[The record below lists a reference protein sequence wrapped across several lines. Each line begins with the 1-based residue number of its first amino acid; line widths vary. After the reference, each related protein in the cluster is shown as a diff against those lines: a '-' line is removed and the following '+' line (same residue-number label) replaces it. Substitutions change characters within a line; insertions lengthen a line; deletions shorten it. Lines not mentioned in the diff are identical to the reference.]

1 MSEAKTLTTLF
12 PTSYELPLAGRLV
25 RAGKLKLRQKAEL
38 QAWLDGLP
46 EPNER
51 VKTALADMGIT
62 GWPLRVAGDLSILAA
77 IEFSVR
83 QKFLSIALAPF
94 NPGLSADELRS
105 LIDESD
111 DEEEFIAI
119 LRAAFGRDPRVTD
132 EGESPKAESGDKA
145 AN

>member
-1 MSEAKTLTTLF
+1 M
-12 PTSYELPLAGRLV
+12 

-51 VKTALADMGIT
+51 VKKALAEFGRT
-62 GWPLRVAGDLSILAA
+62 GWPLRVAGDLSIFAA

-83 QKFLSIALAPF
+83 QKFLSVALAPF

-111 DEEEFIAI
+111 DEEEFLAI
-119 LRAAFGRDPRVTD
+119 LRVAFGRDPHLAD
-132 EGESPKAESGDKA
+132 EGEAPKAESGDRA